1 MFLKKMEMFFPELL
15 VDDISF
21 EQSTEEMLCPHIFI
35 AINEDFE
42 MDEDEDFDEDEVG
55 EEDEYERF

>member
-1 MFLKKMEMFFPELL
+1 MFFPELL

-35 AINEDFE
+35 AVNEDFE